1 MSEYRLGDRVG
12 ECHIDH
18 ALVKRPASQCHRKLR
33 ELYQIVGVIYG
44 SQPMKGSADA
54 NGKIAM
60 QARALAGAAGAVV
73 NLTSQSCSSCGSRSV
88 GTVTA
93 ATSFVINSMNAA
105 DVSKVYW
112 EIKCSN

>member
-1 MSEYRLGDRVG
+1 M
-12 ECHIDH
+12 
-18 ALVKRPASQCHRKLR
+18 
-33 ELYQIVGVIYG
+33 GVIYG

-112 EIKCSN
+112 EIKGSN